1 MEKLLHAFS
10 QIERSISEELVRDM
24 LATIVVAMLAFSVP
38 PPPSISRREAVLFG
52 AASAT
57 FVPCAAFAEL
67 YGEGKAPKV
76 AEAQSIANAKAI
88 KFAKP
93 MPETEAFK
101 AAEAKRKAAET
112 GQVAK
117 KTEAERLA
125 DDMARLGLKSY
136 K

>member
-1 MEKLLHAFS
+1 MRCACT
-10 QIERSISEELVRDM
+10 QNERSISEELAEAM
-24 LATIVVAMLAFSVP
+24 GPTFVVAMLAFSVS
-38 PPPSISRREAVLFG
+38 PPPSLSRREAALFF

>member
-1 MEKLLHAFS
+1 
-10 QIERSISEELVRDM
+10 M
-24 LATIVVAMLAFSVP
+24 LPSFVVAMLAFSVP
-38 PPPSISRREAVLFG
+38 PPPSFSRRDVLFG